1 MPSYSTA
8 SQQQQQWRGYRE
20 RRKKDQWSVR
30 FICYSVRVWF
40 YSPTTV
46 YILYYT
52 SQREHTAQP
61 SPYIVSFLS
70 PNGKYI
76 SAVLLSDVH
85 HRLNLPPIFYPHLI
99 RILAMLYYILIFNF
113 NPTPKKEYFSVLF
126 YIFFILFYI
135 KERRKRLGQQL
146 SQELITYSNVVRWR
160 PTTHTHTE
168 KSSELR
174 EREII
179 IKKGGHTHTHTIE
192 PKGKKK

>member
-8 SQQQQQWRGYRE
+8 SQQQWRGYRE
-20 RRKKDQWSVR
+20 RDGKRINGRSASFAIPSAFGSIR
-30 FICYSVRVWF
+30 PPPSIS
-40 YSPTTV
+40 
-46 YILYYT
+46 YT
-52 SQREHTAQP
+52 IHAKENTQHTAQP

-113 NPTPKKEYFSVLF
+113 NPTPKKEYFPVLF
-126 YIFFILFYI
+126 CIFFILFYI
-135 KERRKRLGQQL
+135 KERRKRLGQQQQL

-160 PTTHTHTE
+160 PTTHTRR
-168 KSSELR
+168 KARS
-174 EREII
+174 
-179 IKKGGHTHTHTIE
+179 
-192 PKGKKK
+192 